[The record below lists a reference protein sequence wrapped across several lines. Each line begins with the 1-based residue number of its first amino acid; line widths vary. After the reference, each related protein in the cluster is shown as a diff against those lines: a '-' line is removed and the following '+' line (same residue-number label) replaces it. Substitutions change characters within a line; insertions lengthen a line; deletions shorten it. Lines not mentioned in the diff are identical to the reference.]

1 MKKFKLATML
11 LSLPILLS
19 GCSIF
24 SMFGGNSVQQE
35 LPKYSGHYLV
45 DLYEPESISQYGCT
59 VVKSDSEYDY
69 LNGEKHFKGYEL
81 TTNELGG
88 DLVRDPNDCEIIY
101 KIDSNKYKSLCFLTG
116 TVENRLNNWRAS
128 DSCALS
134 VSLDGVRAYEE
145 MYYAIQAPKYASIDI
160 TGKSEI
166 KFFVD
171 KSYYMRCLGIF
182 EITLWED
189 AHHSIE
195 EKKAPATAEEDF
207 LDNSYYFYGEQD
219 DDDFT
224 NGYVILDK
232 AEKTMKINGETIKK
246 GFALH
251 PSSSRLEIHMNTYG
265 RYKYMHFNLGHMD
278 DASTDGAILVEICV
292 DRVSKF
298 VTKIDDSDLPMDVT
312 VPLDGGKIV
321 SILAKG
327 DPDDDTR
334 TDMFSWGFY
343 GMYNIIGSPT
353 EEFPSGSGSSKTYNG
368 SYKLISQVG
377 QPYNFVNNFA
387 KSDSLLLGKTAYNG
401 VQIGGIIYSEGMILK
416 SIYNL
421 LTTTTEQ
428 MPAKAEFDLKQ
439 AFKYLTFKVG
449 RRDKTAIAKDTLN
462 IYLDGALKETY
473 ELNSIASIKECTIDV
488 TDKRTLTFELV
499 GAADTY
505 RGTYGIVD
513 IGVHTDKVGELQFDH
528 VPNGKKAAKD
538 SYEPNATIDLMDD
551 LVCYESFSGA
561 NEQDLYTDDR
571 TDECEYFPTDGRS
584 FNVNGQNSDHGFIL
598 QSTKK
603 YSLGG
608 SGGIGMI
615 LAGFYYGV
623 FAGSDIECASV
634 VAFNLRGKFKTLSF
648 NTGVVTGSSNAK
660 AENLDIIGD
669 DKVIYNATIQPNDSR
684 QFGVDVTG
692 VNNLIFFLAYTGT
705 SSAPYAFYNVQV
717 LAS

>member
-1 MKKFKLATML
+1 
-11 LSLPILLS
+11 
-19 GCSIF
+19 
-24 SMFGGNSVQQE
+24 
-35 LPKYSGHYLV
+35 
-45 DLYEPESISQYGCT
+45 
-59 VVKSDSEYDY
+59 
-69 LNGEKHFKGYEL
+69 
-81 TTNELGG
+81 
-88 DLVRDPNDCEIIY
+88 
-101 KIDSNKYKSLCFLTG
+101 
-116 TVENRLNNWRAS
+116 
-128 DSCALS
+128 
-134 VSLDGVRAYEE
+134 
-145 MYYAIQAPKYASIDI
+145 
-160 TGKSEI
+160 
-166 KFFVD
+166 
-171 KSYYMRCLGIF
+171 
-182 EITLWED
+182 
-189 AHHSIE
+189 
-195 EKKAPATAEEDF
+195 
-207 LDNSYYFYGEQD
+207 
-219 DDDFT
+219 
-224 NGYVILDK
+224 
-232 AEKTMKINGETIKK
+232 
-246 GFALH
+246 
-251 PSSSRLEIHMNTYG
+251 
-265 RYKYMHFNLGHMD
+265 
-278 DASTDGAILVEICV
+278 
-292 DRVSKF
+292 
-298 VTKIDDSDLPMDVT
+298 MDVT

-343 GMYNIIGSPT
+343 GMYNIIGSPN

-473 ELNSIASIKECTIDV
+473 ELNSIASIKEYTIDV
-488 TDKRTLTFELV
+488 TNKRTLTFELV

-513 IGVHTDKVGELQFDH
+513 IGVHTDKVSELQFDH

-584 FNVNGQNSDHGFIL
+584 FNVNGQDSDHGFIL

-669 DKVIYNATIQPNDSR
+669 DKVIYNTTIQPNDSR
-684 QFGVDVTG
+684 QFSVDVTG
-692 VNNLIFFLAYTGT
+692 VNNLIFFLAYTET